1 MSRKSIAGVFRA
13 FAGRMASWLLV
24 ATPLLVAESSAAEP
38 APNKTAA
45 TPAAAKDCPRWL
57 GSKAGLGDELL
68 SPWTPVRVSGGT
80 VTVWGRN
87 YTFGTLPLPASVTA
101 REKNSWPRRSR
112 SPGLRGAERS
122 PGPRTRFVRINARR
136 PSACWL
142 CAATRSNSSARVR
155 RGLSTTAWFARTFG
169 CCPKPTK

>member
-45 TPAAAKDCPRWL
+45 TSAAAKDCPRWL

-101 REKNSWPRRSR
+101 RERT
-112 SPGLRGAERS
+112 PGLANRAHRDCGGQRDRLDRGHDSYGSMHADRLRA
-122 PGPRTRFVRINARR
+122 GCAQRLGATQVR
-136 PSACWL
+136 
-142 CAATRSNSSARVR
+142 
-155 RGLSTTAWFARTFG
+155 G
-169 CCPKPTK
+169 